1 MEVGGE
7 EVGGSSTSGRACLCI
22 ESITPQAIPS
32 VPYYC
37 GVFRYYTG
45 VGFNGVGCVNRLTE
59 ILCLVFIVGNFYYYS
74 LELH

>member
-1 MEVGGE
+1 MRGLGGSASYLTICMEVGVE
-7 EVGGSSTSGRACLCI
+7 EVGECSTSGRACLCI

-45 VGFNGVGCVNRLTE
+45 V
-59 ILCLVFIVGNFYYYS
+59 VFEGEGTSID
-74 LELH
+74 